1 MGYPGAGGTGMGGGR
16 GYPGGGRQSDDG
28 EQSSTMQPPSLRLR
42 WESALPVRE
51 AELKAHETSAPS
63 VDSDHYAIAVYGVPN
78 RLLDTDSDS
87 ASDRLKKQATMKLT
101 GKKNWMPSSVQIIQ
115 RDEGTVVIYL
125 FARTNEVIRSDSRL
139 EFNAKI
145 VRMQIVRNFYPEEMT
160 IQGKL
165 EL

>member
-1 MGYPGAGGTGMGGGR
+1 MGGGR